1 MSCLLVSHGMQPGHA
16 RPVAHSPAALDLL
29 PLHPY
34 LPAGNATVAL
44 SAALQELLA
53 SCLALLFEVA
63 LPLQLLELQVLKQ
76 LGLRLQCLCL
86 LRIHKSTVSGS
97 VPLDGH
103 LCILQAGLP
112 RQNLLPCLR
121 ILLVL
126 ARNKSWWPSLSPV
139 PAVGRQAVLPSA
151 RHQKH
156 ERY

>member
-86 LRIHKSTVSGS
+86 L
-97 VPLDGH
+97 
-103 LCILQAGLP
+103 
-112 RQNLLPCLR
+112 
-121 ILLVL
+121 
-126 ARNKSWWPSLSPV
+126 
-139 PAVGRQAVLPSA
+139 
-151 RHQKH
+151 
-156 ERY
+156 